1 MASEGFL
8 TAVFKF
14 LLPFVPVILVGYYVY
29 TAVQTWLPL
38 RHIPGPFF
46 GKFSYL
52 FMMRTQASGT
62 QHLRYRAVDQQFGS
76 LVRIGPNELTTSDPE
91 LIRRMSAA
99 RSPYKRSDW
108 YLGMRVDPHLDNIL
122 SELDVDTHDKRRAKM
137 AGAYAG
143 RENPQLEKDVDDQ
156 IASWVNLIKTKYIS
170 EGGSLKPMDIALQ
183 AQYFTLDVIT
193 SLAYGRAF
201 GYLVRD
207 EDIYDYIKLA
217 EQFVSTAAP
226 IVGVT
231 PIHKFLYRSGLIF
244 KIAPNPEDPK
254 GFGRLMSEAKA
265 AVGERFEADG
275 KERQDM
281 IGAFVRNGIPQK
293 QIEAELLLQII
304 AGSDTTASAI
314 RSTLLR
320 LLTSPRVLT
329 KLRAEVDA
337 AVADGRVSNPIQ
349 QKESKDLPYLQAV
362 VKEGLRITPPF
373 LGQVAKEVPA
383 GGDTYNG
390 VFLPGG
396 TRIGHN
402 VYALTRQSIF
412 GPDSDTFRPERWLEA
427 DAETRR
433 EMEKTIELVFG
444 YGRWSCMGK
453 NVAFL
458 EMDKVYF
465 ELLREFDFDI
475 VNAEKPWSSQNFNI
489 WMQHEFFV
497 RATVRDGSKV

>member
-1 MASEGFL
+1 
-8 TAVFKF
+8 
-14 LLPFVPVILVGYYVY
+14 
-29 TAVQTWLPL
+29 
-38 RHIPGPFF
+38 
-46 GKFSYL
+46 
-52 FMMRTQASGT
+52 
-62 QHLRYRAVDQQFGS
+62 
-76 LVRIGPNELTTSDPE
+76 
-91 LIRRMSAA
+91 MSSA

-122 SELDVDTHDKRRAKM
+122 SEIDSEVHDKRRAKM

-156 IASWVNLIKTKYIS
+156 VLAWINLIKTKYLS
-170 EGGSLKPMDIALQ
+170 DGDSLKPMDIALQ
-183 AQYFTLDVIT
+183 SQYFTLDVIT

-201 GYLVRD
+201 GYLARD
-207 EDIYDYIKLA
+207 EDVYDYIKLA
-217 EQFVSTAAP
+217 EEFLSTAAP
-226 IVGVT
+226 IVGVR
-231 PIHKFLYRSGLIF
+231 PIQNFLYSSGLIF
-244 KIAPNPEDPK
+244 KIAPSPDDPK
-254 GFGRLMSEAKA
+254 GFGKFMSEAKA
-265 AVGERFEADG
+265 SVGQRYGTDA

-320 LLTSPRVLT
+320 LLTSPRVLA

-349 QKESKDLPYLQAV
+349 QNESKDLPYLQAV

-373 LGQVAKEVPA
+373 LGQIAKEVPA

-390 VFLPGG
+390 IYLPAG
-396 TRIGHN
+396 TCIGHN
-402 VYALTRQSIF
+402 VYALTRQPIF
-412 GPDSDTFRPERWLEA
+412 GADSDNFRPERWL
-427 DAETRR
+427 DTDRETRR
-433 EMEKTIELVFG
+433 EMERTIDLVFG

-453 NVAFL
+453 NVAWL

-465 ELLREFDFDI
+465 EVCATFLVFAGSIADCSVASSTLRLRCCELREAL
-475 VNAEKPWSSQNFNI
+475 VEPQL
-489 WMQHEFFV
+489 
-497 RATVRDGSKV
+497 

>member
-1 MASEGFL
+1 
-8 TAVFKF
+8 
-14 LLPFVPVILVGYYVY
+14 
-29 TAVQTWLPL
+29 
-38 RHIPGPFF
+38 
-46 GKFSYL
+46 
-52 FMMRTQASGT
+52 
-62 QHLRYRAVDQQFGS
+62 
-76 LVRIGPNELTTSDPE
+76 
-91 LIRRMSAA
+91 
-99 RSPYKRSDW
+99 
-108 YLGMRVDPHLDNIL
+108 MRVDPHLDNIL
-122 SELDVDTHDKRRAKM
+122 SETNVEVHDRRRAKM

-170 EGGSLKPMDIALQ
+170 NGGTLKPMDIALQ

-193 SLAYGRAF
+193 SLAYGKAF
-201 GYLVRD
+201 GYLAKD

-226 IVGVT
+226 IVGVA
-231 PIHKFLYRSGLIF
+231 PVHKFLYRSGLIF

-254 GFGRLMSEAKA
+254 GFGRLMSEAKS
-265 AVGERFEADG
+265 AVGERFEVDA

-320 LLTSPRVLT
+320 LLTSSRVLT
-329 KLRAEVDA
+329 KLREEVDA
-337 AVADGRVSNPIQ
+337 AVASGIVSNPIQ
-349 QKESKDLPYLQAV
+349 QRESKELPYLQAV
-362 VKEGLRITPPF
+362 VKEGLRINPPF

-390 VFLPGG
+390 TFLPAG

-402 VYALTRQSIF
+402 IYAVTRQPIF
-412 GPDSDTFRPERWLEA
+412 GEDSDTFRPERWLEA
-427 DAETRR
+427 EPETRR
-433 EMEKTIELVFG
+433 EMEKVLELVFG

-453 NVAFL
+453 NVAYL

-465 ELLREFDFDI
+465 EVSFNITIRCSYLIVAQLLRHFDFDV
-475 VNAEKPWSSQNFNI
+475 VNADRPWSSKNFNI

-497 RATVRDGSKV
+497 RVTERKSKI

>member
-1 MASEGFL
+1 MASGGFL
-8 TAVFKF
+8 TAVLKL
-14 LLPFVPVILVGYYVY
+14 LLPFAPLILIGYYVY
-29 TAVQTWLPL
+29 TAVQTWRPL
-38 RHIPGPFF
+38 RHIPGPFL

-52 FMMRTQASGT
+52 FIMKTQKSGKQHMRYRELSDKYGMLLRASL
-62 QHLRYRAVDQQFGS
+62 QHLLIIHEGS
-76 LVRIGPNELTTSDPE
+76 LVRIGPNTLTTSDPE

-99 RSPYKRSDW
+99 RSVYRRSDW
-108 YLGMRVDPHLDNIL
+108 YTGMRVDPHLDNIL
-122 SELDVDTHDKRRAKM
+122 SELDTDVHDKRRAKM

-156 IASWVNLIKTKYIS
+156 LASWMNLIRTKYIS
-170 EGGSLKPMDIALQ
+170 NGDSLKPMDIALQ

-201 GYLVRD
+201 GYLARD

-217 EQFVSTAAP
+217 EEFVSTAAP

-231 PIHKFLYRSGLIF
+231 PIQNFLYRSGLIF

-254 GFGRLMSEAKA
+254 GFGRLMAEAKA
-265 AVGERFEADG
+265 SVNERYGADA

-320 LLTSPRVLT
+320 LLTSPRVLA
-329 KLRAEVDA
+329 KLREEVDA
-337 AVADGRVSNPIQ
+337 AVAEGRVSSPIQ
-349 QKESKDLPYLQAV
+349 QKESKELPYLQAI
-362 VKEGLRITPPF
+362 VKEGLRINPPF
-373 LGQVAKEVPA
+373 LGQVAKQVPA

-390 VFLPGG
+390 IYLPGG
-396 TRIGHN
+396 THIGHN
-402 VYALTRQSIF
+402 VYALQRLPIF
-412 GPDSDTFRPERWLEA
+412 GTDIDTFRPERWLEG
-427 DAETRR
+427 DHETTR
-433 EMEKTIELVFG
+433 EMEKIVELVFG

-453 NVAFL
+453 NVAYL

-465 ELLREFDFDI
+465 EVCILF
-475 VNAEKPWSSQNFNI
+475 P
-489 WMQHEFFV
+489 
-497 RATVRDGSKV
+497 

>member
-1 MASEGFL
+1 
-8 TAVFKF
+8 
-14 LLPFVPVILVGYYVY
+14 
-29 TAVQTWLPL
+29 
-38 RHIPGPFF
+38 
-46 GKFSYL
+46 
-52 FMMRTQASGT
+52 MR
-62 QHLRYRAVDQQFGS
+62 V
-76 LVRIGPNELTTSDPE
+76 GPNELTTSEPE

-143 RENPQLEKDVDDQ
+143 RENPQLERDVDDQ
-156 IASWVNLIKTKYIS
+156 ILSWVNLIKTKYIS
-170 EGGSLKPMDIALQ
+170 EGGSLKPMDITLQ
-183 AQYFTLDVIT
+183 TQYFTLDVIT
-193 SLAYGRAF
+193 SLAYGKAF
-201 GYLVRD
+201 GYLERN

-217 EQFVSTAAP
+217 EQFISTAAP
-226 IVGVT
+226 LVGVA

-244 KIAPNPEDPK
+244 KIAPSPEDPK
-254 GFGRLMSEAKA
+254 GFGRLMAKA
-265 AVGERFEADG
+265 KTAVGERFETDG

-281 IGAFVRNGIPQK
+281 IGAFVKNGIPQK

-337 AVADGRVSNPIQ
+337 AVADGKVSSPIQ
-349 QKESKDLPYLQAV
+349 QKESKQLSYLQAV

-373 LGQVAKEVPA
+373 LGQVSKEVPA
-383 GGDTYNG
+383 GGDTFNG
-390 VFLPGG
+390 IFLPGG

-402 VYALTRQSIF
+402 VYALTRHPVF
-412 GPDSDTFRPERWLEA
+412 GADSDTFRPERWLEA
-427 DAETRR
+427 DLETRN
-433 EMEKTIELVFG
+433 EMEKTVDLVFG

-453 NVAFL
+453 NVAYL

-465 ELLREFDFDI
+465 EVCCSFPCWTVANYYSFYADLTLILSTLKSLGPARTLIFGCNMSFLCALHLEIEIEIFMRDLEHRD
-475 VNAEKPWSSQNFNI
+475 ALK
-489 WMQHEFFV
+489 
-497 RATVRDGSKV
+497 ATVRYVEVAILDSPKLITY

>member
-1 MASEGFL
+1 
-8 TAVFKF
+8 
-14 LLPFVPVILVGYYVY
+14 
-29 TAVQTWLPL
+29 
-38 RHIPGPFF
+38 
-46 GKFSYL
+46 
-52 FMMRTQASGT
+52 
-62 QHLRYRAVDQQFGS
+62 
-76 LVRIGPNELTTSDPE
+76 VRIGPNELTTSDPE

-143 RENPQLEKDVDDQ
+143 RENPQLERDVDHQ
-156 IASWVNLIKTKYIS
+156 ILSWVNLIKTKYIS
-170 EGGSLKPMDIALQ
+170 EGGSLKPMDITLQ
-183 AQYFTLDVIT
+183 TQYFTLDVIT
-193 SLAYGRAF
+193 SLAYGKAF
-201 GYLVRD
+201 GYLERN

-217 EQFVSTAAP
+217 EQFISTAAP
-226 IVGVT
+226 LVGVA
-231 PIHKFLYRSGLIF
+231 PLHKFLYRSGLIF
-244 KIAPNPEDPK
+244 KIAPSPEDPK
-254 GFGRLMSEAKA
+254 GFGRLMAEAKT
-265 AVGERFEADG
+265 AVGERFETDS

-337 AVADGRVSNPIQ
+337 AVADGKVSSPIQ
-349 QKESKDLPYLQAV
+349 QKESKQLLYLQAV

-373 LGQVAKEVPA
+373 LGQVSKEVPA
-383 GGDTYNG
+383 GGDTFNG
-390 VFLPGG
+390 IFFPGG

-402 VYALTRQSIF
+402 VYALTRHPVF
-412 GPDSDTFRPERWLEA
+412 GADSDTFRPERWLEA
-427 DAETRR
+427 DLETRN
-433 EMEKTIELVFG
+433 EMEKTVDLVFG

-453 NVAFL
+453 NVAYL

-465 ELLREFDFDI
+465 EVCCSFPCWTVANCYSFYAGLTLILSTLKSLGPARTLIFGCNMSFLYVLHLEIEIDI
-475 VNAEKPWSSQNFNI
+475 FIRDIKYCDTLKAIVRSIESSFFNRRAEKALYHNYINDIS
-489 WMQHEFFV
+489 E
-497 RATVRDGSKV
+497 T